1 MKPLVI
7 GIILIVIIFS
17 GIILYRLY
25 ATSSPPPIVAY
36 VADAYTGEATVMLNS
51 FHEQSGIPVAPPQA
65 GGSFA
70 LARQIA
76 EGASASVFISV
87 ALSAYSKSYLQS
99 AYSGWAIAFASDQ
112 MVLAYSNATLSSP
125 GGAALINLFQ
135 KAYTLNSSTLYFA
148 AFSNL
153 TNGEFRLGIS
163 DPNSDPAGF
172 RAFLVLEMAGYA
184 YAGSSQYFVH
194 RMIADHLN
202 VTASNAAELVSP
214 LTTGNIQFLFIYKS
228 SALSKGLGFI
238 QLPPEINLGSP
249 LYARFYSRFSYNLT
263 TGSVSGSPV
272 YLYISVPATSPD
284 QKAALQFVSFVI
296 KDSSILSAF
305 GLVPLSPAF
314 LYNSTVPP
322 AQITGLLSQG
332 YLLYMGEL

>member
-1 MKPLVI
+1 MI
-7 GIILIVIIFS
+7 AILMVIIAFS
-17 GIILYRLY
+17 AIVLYRVY
-25 ATSSPPPIVAY
+25 VTPASPPLQAY
-36 VADAYTGEATVMLNS
+36 VADAYEGEATAMLQS
-51 FHEQSGIPVAPPQA
+51 FHHQSGIPVAPPDT

-76 EGASASVFISV
+76 EGERASVFISV
-87 ALSAYSKSYLQS
+87 VLNAYTENYLQG

-112 MVLAYSNATLSSP
+112 MVLAYSNATLQSKD
-125 GGAALINLFQ
+125 GAALIELF
-135 KAYTLNSSTLYFA
+135 KRAYSLNSSALYFN

-153 TNGEFRLGIS
+153 TSGSFRIGIS

-172 RAFLVLEMAGYA
+172 RAFLVLEMAGYL

-194 RMIADHLN
+194 RVIINHSN
-202 VTASNAAELVSP
+202 VTASNAAELVTP

-228 SALSKGLGFI
+228 SALSKGLGMI
-238 QLPPEINLGSP
+238 QLPPDVNLGSP
-249 LYARFYSRFSYNLT
+249 SYSRFYSRFSYNLT
-263 TGSVSGSPV
+263 TGQVSGSPI

-284 QKAALQFVSFVI
+284 KQEAFQFVSFVV
-296 KDSSILSAF
+296 KNSFVLSGF

-322 AQITGLLSQG
+322 MQITNLVLQG
-332 YLLYMGEL
+332 YLQYEGAL